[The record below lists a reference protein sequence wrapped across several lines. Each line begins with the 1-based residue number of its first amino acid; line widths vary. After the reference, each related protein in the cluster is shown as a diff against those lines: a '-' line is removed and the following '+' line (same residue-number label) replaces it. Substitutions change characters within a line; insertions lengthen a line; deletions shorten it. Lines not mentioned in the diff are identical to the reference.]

1 MVDEVTKFRFVVKT
15 SYIVSC
21 YQNAGMLSLSFTGVS
36 MLSRAWIRAWIGFDI
51 FADDEPSR
59 DDLRHVSR
67 TFKDKFLMSIGCHF
81 FRDENLK
88 PTLNHAANVR
98 DGSLAVLIGIAARKS
113 IDSGKSV
120 KISELTDLIPKVN
133 KWS

>member
-21 YQNAGMLSLSFTGVS
+21 YQNARMLSLNFTGVS

-67 TFKDKFLMSIGCHF
+67 TFKETESEFHFSISFRWGSEMGFILGFIGC
-81 FRDENLK
+81 L
-88 PTLNHAANVR
+88 
-98 DGSLAVLIGIAARKS
+98 
-113 IDSGKSV
+113 
-120 KISELTDLIPKVN
+120 ISETNRAFSARAFRKV
-133 KWS
+133 